1 MVTFAETR
9 NAYGETLVELGAK
22 DKEIVALTADL
33 PASTRVQWFGQK
45 YPERFFDF
53 GVAEANMIGAAAG
66 LAASGKKPFVST
78 FAVFATGK
86 AWEQI
91 RQNIAYPNLPVKIVC
106 THAGLTVGEDG
117 ASHQTIEDIGLMR
130 VLPNMTVIAPA
141 DAIETKQV
149 IRAIVNHPGPVYVRL
164 ARAPFPVIYGDDHQF
179 DLGRLHVVKEGRDV
193 TIFACGLMVYPSL
206 VAAEQL
212 AQEKISA
219 RIVNVATVKPL
230 DPRVAE
236 LAAQTGGAVTVEE
249 HNVIGGLGSA
259 IAEAVSEAQPV
270 PLERVGIRDKFG
282 QSGKPEELLKLYG
295 LTSESIVA
303 AVKRVLARRR

>member
-1 MVTFAETR
+1 LVAYAETR
-9 NAYGETLVELGAK
+9 NAYGETLAELGATDK
-22 DKEIVALTADL
+22 DIVALTADL
-33 PASTRVQWFGQK
+33 PASTRVQGFGQK
-45 YPERFFDF
+45 FPDRFFDF

-66 LAASGKKPFVST
+66 LATSGKKPFVST

-117 ASHQTIEDIGLMR
+117 ASHQTVEDIGLMR

-179 DLGRLHVVKEGRDV
+179 DLGHLHVVKEGRDV
-193 TIFACGLMVYPSL
+193 TIFACGLMVYHSL

-212 AQEKISA
+212 AQEKVSA
-219 RIVNVATVKPL
+219 RVVNVATVKPL

-249 HNVIGGLGSA
+249 HNIFGGLGSA
-259 IAEAVSEAQPV
+259 VAEIVSEAQPV

-295 LTSESIVA
+295 LTPEPIVA

>member
-141 DAIETKQV
+141 YAIETKQV

>member
-1 MVTFAETR
+1 MVTFQETR
-9 NAYGETLVELGAK
+9 NAYGEALVELGAK

-78 FAVFATGK
+78 FAIFATGK

-91 RQNIAYPNLPVKIVC
+91 RQNIAYQNLPVKIVC

-117 ASHQTIEDIGLMR
+117 ASHQTVEDVGLMR

-141 DAIETKQV
+141 DAVETKKV
-149 IRAIVNHPGPVYVRL
+149 IHAIVNHPGPVYVRL
-164 ARAPFPVIYGDDHQF
+164 ARAPFPVIYDDTHQF
-179 DLGRLHVVKEGRDV
+179 ELGKAHSTKEGKDV
-193 TIFACGLMVYPSL
+193 TIFACGLMVYHAL
-206 VAAEQL
+206 LAAEQL

-219 RIVNVATVKPL
+219 RIVNVSTIKPI
-230 DPRVAE
+230 DPKVAE
-236 LAAQTGGAVTVEE
+236 MAAQTGCAVTVEE
-249 HNVIGGLGSA
+249 HSIIGGLGSA
-259 IAEAVSEAQPV
+259 VAEIVSEATPV

-282 QSGKPEELLKLYG
+282 QSGKPDELLKLYG
-295 LTSESIVA
+295 LTAEAIVA
-303 AVKRVLARRR
+303 AAKRVLARRR